1 MNLQEKQ
8 SKIKEIESEMNNNNE
23 NLSLNKPDVSS
34 RLLLRIAADLQK
46 ELLRQTDDMVKAD
59 FGTQIEGLKVLHK
72 EVEDYRTIK
81 RLLITD
87 NVLQLKNRAGFCPQ
101 T

>member
-23 NLSLNKPDVSS
+23 NYAFNKHDVSS

-46 ELLRQTDDMVKAD
+46 
-59 FGTQIEGLKVLHK
+59 
-72 EVEDYRTIK
+72 
-81 RLLITD
+81 
-87 NVLQLKNRAGFCPQ
+87 
-101 T
+101 

>member
-8 SKIKEIESEMNNNNE
+8 SKIKEIELEMNNNNE
-23 NLSLNKPDVSS
+23 NYAFNKHDVSS

-59 FGTQIEGLKVLHK
+59 LETQIEGLKVLHK
-72 EVEDYRTIK
+72 EVEYYRTIK

-87 NVLQLKNRAGFCPQ
+87 NI
-101 T
+101 